1 VPATGSSQGARY
13 AAWVLAAKLREL
25 LTGSAFRVRELVTG
39 SVGETAPVGAAPVR
53 DTPLRLDRTE
63 RGQLQV
69 IRRFGTIGSLLL
81 ACGGLGAG
89 ASPTI
94 NPLLD
99 TPILGVFAR
108 IPTVAMASAFSGM
121 LMMVLAWLWLGR
133 LVWPGRPRVLSRAQM
148 DRTLVMW
155 TIPLILV
162 PPMFSQDVYSYLAQS
177 SVVSHGLD
185 PYTVGAAQALGPDN
199 LLARNVPTLWRD
211 TPSPYG
217 PLFLTVGR
225 AITAIAGDNIVVGIL
240 LERVLA
246 LVGLGLIVWA
256 LPRLARRFHVPPV
269 SAIWLGAANPLV
281 VFHLVVGVH
290 NEALAI
296 GLMLAGFHV
305 AISKLPKIAPGDPI
319 PPWSREEL
327 VRVLAG
333 ATLIT
338 MGGGVKILAL
348 VALGFLGVMI
358 ARRWGGGLPQLLK
371 AAAAMLVVGVVVL
384 TLITVVSGLGWGWLK
399 TLNGGTIIYTW
410 LSPVTLVAL
419 GSVGLGILF
428 QLGNH
433 VDATVGAARLVG
445 WVGFAFSGV
454 FLLWRTYRGHL
465 SAMAGLGLFLVWFN
479 VLGPV
484 VQPWYPLWAI
494 IPLATAKCS
503 RRFRLCVT
511 AFSALIAL
519 VTPPTGSTF
528 DGRAFLIPT
537 AAVAA
542 LILVGLLLLLVR
554 GKLPEREPRGEPLVT
569 PAPAADRSASGRLG

>member
-1 VPATGSSQGARY
+1 M
-13 AAWVLAAKLREL
+13 WAAKL
-25 LTGSAFRVRELVTG
+25 RELVTG
-39 SVGETAPVGAAPVR
+39 SVGETGPPGLVAVP
-53 DTPLRLDRTE
+53 DEPLRLDRAE
-63 RGQLQV
+63 RRQLQV
-69 IRRFGTIGSLLL
+69 IRRFGTVGSLLL

-108 IPTVAMASAFSGM
+108 IPTVAIASAFSGM

-133 LVWPGRPRVLSRAQM
+133 LVWPGRPRMLSRAQM

-177 SVVSHGLD
+177 AVVQHGMD

-199 LLARNVPTLWRD
+199 ILARNVPTLWRE

-217 PLFLTVGR
+217 PLFLTIGR
-225 AITAIAGDNIVVGIL
+225 AITGIAGDNVVLGIL

-256 LPRLARRFHVPPV
+256 LPRLARRFRVPPV
-269 SAIWLGAANPLV
+269 SAIWLAAANPLV
-281 VFHLVVGVH
+281 VFHLVIGVH

-305 AISKLPKIAPGDPI
+305 AISHLPKVRPGDPI

-327 VRVLAG
+327 IGILVG
-333 ATLIT
+333 TTLIT
-338 MGGGVKILAL
+338 MGAGVKAPAL
-348 VALGFLGVMI
+348 VALGFVGVMI
-358 ARRWGGGLPQLLK
+358 ARRWGGGLSHLLK
-371 AAAAMLVVGVVVL
+371 AGVAMLVVGVGVM
-384 TLITVVSGLGWGWLK
+384 TLITVASGLGWGWLN
-399 TLNGGTIIYTW
+399 TLTGGTKIYTW

-419 GSVGLGILF
+419 GGVGLGVLF
-428 QLGNH
+428 QVGNH
-433 VDATVGAARLVG
+433 VDNTIAVARAIG
-445 WVGFAFSGV
+445 WVGFAAAGV
-454 FLLWRTYRGHL
+454 ALLWQAYRGRL
-465 SAMAGLGLFLVWFN
+465 SAMAGLGLFLFWFV

-494 IPLATAKCS
+494 IPLATCKASK
-503 RRFRLCVT
+503 RFRIVVT
-511 AFSALIAL
+511 VFSALIAL

-537 AAVAA
+537 AAAAA
-542 LILVGLLLLLVR
+542 LITVGLLLLLVR
-554 GKLPEREPRGEPLVT
+554 GKLPEREPRGELTVT
-569 PAPAADRSASGRLG
+569 PATSEPAPPVPTPSGQLG